1 MVLLLSLVS
10 FLMLSLRKLRKEL
23 MLCASKVTLR
33 VRVALR
39 MVETFVVLAAVEW
52 VAIAASTALPLLK
65 HVTVFDLI
73 VLSALSWVG

>member
-1 MVLLLSLVS
+1 MVLLPTLVS
-10 FLMLSLRKLRKEL
+10 LLVLSLRKLRKEL
-23 MLCASKVTLR
+23 VLCASKVTLR

-39 MVETFVVLAAVEW
+39 IVETFVVLAAVKW
-52 VAIAASTALPLLK
+52 VAIAAPTALPLLK

>member
-1 MVLLLSLVS
+1 MVLLPTLVS
-10 FLMLSLRKLRKEL
+10 LLVLSLRKLRKEL
-23 MLCASKVTLR
+23 VLCASKVTLR

-39 MVETFVVLAAVEW
+39 IVETFVVLAAVKW
-52 VAIAASTALPLLK
+52 VAIAAPTALSLLK

>member
-1 MVLLLSLVS
+1 MIILLCMVPFLV
-10 FLMLSLRKLRKEL
+10 LSLRKLRKEL
-23 MLCASKVTLR
+23 VLSASKVTLR

-52 VAIAASTALPLLK
+52 VAIAAPTALPLLK
-65 HVTVFDLI
+65 HITVFDLI